1 MDFQKNVI
9 NLDYLISLSKGN
21 TLFVEE
27 MIEIFLTENPEE
39 IRLLE
44 SGINYKNYAL
54 IKAAAHKM
62 KSTIPFVGLDIIIG
76 DTLSEIEKLCDEKG
90 DIIDIIE
97 LFSKVKN
104 VCLKA
109 ITELQTT

>member
-1 MDFQKNVI
+1 MDLKKKVT
-9 NLDYLISLSKGN
+9 NLDYLTGLSKGN
-21 TLFVEE
+21 SSFVEE

-44 SGINYKNYAL
+44 SGINDKNYAL
-54 IKAAAHKM
+54 IKASAHKM

-76 DTLSEIEKLCDEKG
+76 EHLSEIETICTEKG
-90 DIIDIIE
+90 NIQNIIE

-109 ITELQTT
+109 IEELQNK